1 MSYEMLEKT
10 YNALTVEQQA
20 IVDNLVVSLGK
31 LNARLVDGGFQ
42 KREFGKFSGTGRA
55 SFSDD
60 WEMSEEEFL
69 GR

>member
-10 YNALTVEQQA
+10 YNTLTVEQQTF
-20 IVDNLVVSLGK
+20 IYNLVVSLGK
-31 LNARLVDGGFQ
+31 LNAQLVDGGSR

-55 SFSDD
+55 SFSED

-69 GR
+69 GL